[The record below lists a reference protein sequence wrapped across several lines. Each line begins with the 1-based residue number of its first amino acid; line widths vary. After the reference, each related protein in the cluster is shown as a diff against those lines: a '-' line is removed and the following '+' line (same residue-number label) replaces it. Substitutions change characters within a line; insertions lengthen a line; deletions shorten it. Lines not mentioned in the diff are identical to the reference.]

1 MSLDDIES
9 DVIHQDEVAETA
21 RRYTI
26 LDDAY
31 NVRLAVKDKNSPLA
45 KVLAAAREEAIQANL
60 ALIVTDPFGAER
72 IRHLQWLITRYH
84 NLVGYA
90 NAIVQNGKVVADEMT
105 GEESEA
111 VARMLGHED
120 QQMKDV

>member
-1 MSLDDIES
+1 MSLDDIEA

-31 NVRLAVKDKNSPLA
+31 NVRLAVKDETSPLYKILAMACEDA
-45 KVLAAAREEAIQANL
+45 KQANL
-60 ALIVTDPFGAER
+60 ALIVTDPFKAER
-72 IRHLQWLITRYH
+72 VRDLQWRIQRYH
-84 NLVGYA
+84 DLVGYA
-90 NAIVQNGKVVADEMT
+90 NAIVQNGKVVHEEMT